1 MTLSSGDA
9 LIFTSSPPPRLFL
22 LVQRNGSLS
31 NVLPEAEVHLKTGGT
46 SPHGGDTFNDRTFVM
61 VALP

>member
-1 MTLSSGDA
+1 
-9 LIFTSSPPPRLFL
+9 

-31 NVLPEAEVHLKTGGT
+31 NVLPAAEVHLQTGGT
-46 SPHGGDTFNDRTFVM
+46 SPNGGCTFNDRTFVM